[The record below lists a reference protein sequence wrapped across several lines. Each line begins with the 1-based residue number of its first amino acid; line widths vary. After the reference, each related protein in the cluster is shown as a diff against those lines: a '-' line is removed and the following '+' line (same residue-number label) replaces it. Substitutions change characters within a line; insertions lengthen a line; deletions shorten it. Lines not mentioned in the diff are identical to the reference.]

1 MPAIV
6 VRVLAF
12 SYQEQLAWVR
22 WGRSCTSNI
31 FNISNG
37 TRQGSV
43 ASPLFWSVYL
53 DPLFQLLRE
62 AGVGCHVGGLFFGVV
77 GYADDLLLLAPSR
90 DAAQKMINTCESFTR
105 ENNIFFSTH
114 VEPEKSKSKAI
125 YVIGRQA
132 GQARP
137 MPLVL
142 CGKPLPLVMRAEHL
156 GHALHEDGTMSQDC
170 REKHASFIDSSV
182 KTREVFSFAHPA
194 DQITAVE
201 KYCTAAYGSNI
212 WDLGG
217 RECEMLTNAWRTGH
231 KLAWNVPRE
240 CRTYLVQEVLA
251 PHVSSLRCSLLHCF
265 VGFFRGLLQS
275 PSHEVTAIALL
286 AARDIRSNLGA
297 NLKLV
302 QEKSK
307 LDPWM
312 AGMDQLRAALEA
324 ADRVEVPQLDSWRPA
339 YLKKLLAQ
347 RLQAHYRA
355 DTREEER
362 IQTLIVSLVK
372 N

>member
-1 MPAIV
+1 
-6 VRVLAF
+6 
-12 SYQEQLAWVR
+12 
-22 WGRSCTSNI
+22 
-31 FNISNG
+31 
-37 TRQGSV
+37 
-43 ASPLFWSVYL
+43 
-53 DPLFQLLRE
+53 
-62 AGVGCHVGGLFFGVV
+62 
-77 GYADDLLLLAPSR
+77 
-90 DAAQKMINTCESFTR
+90 
-105 ENNIFFSTH
+105 
-114 VEPEKSKSKAI
+114 
-125 YVIGRQA
+125 
-132 GQARP
+132 
-137 MPLVL
+137 
-142 CGKPLPLVMRAEHL
+142 MRAEHL

-170 REKHASFIDSSV
+170 REKRASFIDSSV

-217 RECEMLTNAWRTGH
+217 RECEMMSNAWGTGH

-251 PHVSSLRCSLLHCF
+251 PHVSSLRCSLLHRF

-275 PSHEVTAIALL
+275 PSHEVTAVALL